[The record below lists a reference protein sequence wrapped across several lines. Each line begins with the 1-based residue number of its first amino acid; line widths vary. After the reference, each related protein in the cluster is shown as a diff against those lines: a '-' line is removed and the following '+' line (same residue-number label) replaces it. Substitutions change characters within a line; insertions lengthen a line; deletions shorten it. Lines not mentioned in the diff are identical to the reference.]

1 MSKVR
6 ETRQAL
12 GLSQSEVAEKVGTST
27 MILSTIENDK
37 ALPTPSDMDK
47 LCAVLG
53 KTVGELYTRE
63 ETSFGRRD
71 YRTGNTAIAN
81 LSVRVPRDFKEQFL
95 NDKILAALGYES
107 FKDWLMD
114 MARETR
120 QRYNK
125 QEGIM
130 VTTMW
135 YKVEVKVE
143 IFDKYSNKAPN
154 RDVTTIEDVE
164 FEVFSDSIHNNDF
177 AKISAKKQAVQRLKE
192 KGYIMAHVKSVQIK
206 NCGVNEYVRTVAL

>member
-1 MSKVR
+1 MSKVK

-12 GLSQSEVAEKVGTST
+12 GLSQTAVAEQVGTSS

-37 ALPTPSDMDK
+37 ALPIPSDMDK

-53 KTVGELYTRE
+53 KTVGELYTRA

-71 YRTGNTAIAN
+71 YRTGNTAITN
-81 LSVRVPRDFKEQFL
+81 LSVRVPREFKDQFI

-120 QRYNK
+120 QKYNE
-125 QEGIM
+125 QEGIRM
-130 VTTMW
+130 TTMW

-143 IFDKYSNKAPN
+143 IFDEYSNKAPN
-154 RDVTTIEDVE
+154 REITTTEDVE
-164 FEVFSDSIHNNDF
+164 FEVFNDSTHNNEI
-177 AKISAKKQAVQRLKE
+177 ARISAKKQAIERLTKR
-192 KGYIMAHVKSVQIK
+192 GYIIAFVKSAQIK
-206 NCGVNEYVRTVAL
+206 NCGVRETTRAAI

>member
-1 MSKVR
+1 MSKVK

-12 GLSQSEVAEKVGTST
+12 GLSQTAVAEQVGTSS

-37 ALPTPSDMDK
+37 ALPIPSDMDK

-53 KTVGELYTRE
+53 KTVGELYTRA

-71 YRTGNTAIAN
+71 YRTGNTAITN
-81 LSVRVPRDFKEQFL
+81 LSVRVPREFKDQFI

-107 FKDWLMD
+107 FKDWLID

-120 QRYNK
+120 QKYNEL
-125 QEGIM
+125 EGIRM
-130 VTTMW
+130 TTMW

-143 IFDKYSNKAPN
+143 IFDQRN
-154 RDVTTIEDVE
+154 RQ
-164 FEVFSDSIHNNDF
+164 S
-177 AKISAKKQAVQRLKE
+177 
-192 KGYIMAHVKSVQIK
+192 KG
-206 NCGVNEYVRTVAL
+206 

>member
-1 MSKVR
+1 MSKVKEAR
-6 ETRQAL
+6 VAL
-12 GLSQSEVAEKVGTST
+12 GLSQTAVAEKVSTSS

-37 ALPTPSDMDK
+37 TLPIPQDMDK

-53 KTVGELYTRE
+53 KTVGELYTRA

-71 YRTGNTAIAN
+71 YRTGNAAIAN
-81 LSVRVPRDFKEQFL
+81 LSVRVPRDFKEQFI

-120 QRYNK
+120 QKYNEL
-125 QEGIM
+125 EGIM

-135 YKVEVKVE
+135 YDVEVKVE
-143 IFDKYSNKAPN
+143 VFNRSSFKAPN
-154 RDVTTIEDVE
+154 RILTQKTRVE
-164 FEVFSDSIHNNDF
+164 FEVFNDSNHNNEI
-177 AKISAKKQAVQRLKE
+177 AKIMAKKNVSENLA
-192 KGYIMAHVKSVQIK
+192 KSGEIVARTLSARVC
-206 NCGVNEYVRTVAL
+206 NCGVREYPRAAI

>member
-1 MSKVR
+1 MSKVK

-12 GLSQSEVAEKVGTST
+12 GMAQKDVAEKVGTSS
-27 MILSTIENDK
+27 MILSIVENDK

-47 LCAVLG
+47 LCEVLG
-53 KTVGELYTRE
+53 KTVGELYTRA

-71 YRTGNTAIAN
+71 YRTGNTAITN
-81 LSVRVPRDFKEQFL
+81 LSVRVPREFKDQFI

-120 QRYNK
+120 QKYNEL
-125 QEGIM
+125 EGIRM
-130 VTTMW
+130 TTMW

-143 IFDKYSNKAPN
+143 IFDEYSNKAPN
-154 RDVTTIEDVE
+154 REITTTEDVE
-164 FEVFSDSIHNNDF
+164 FEVFNDSTHNNEI
-177 AKISAKKQAVQRLKE
+177 AKISAKKQAIERLNKR
-192 KGYIMAHVKSVQIK
+192 GYIVANVRSAQIK
-206 NCGVNEYVRTVAL
+206 NCGVREIARTAI

>member
-1 MSKVR
+1 MSKVK
-6 ETRQAL
+6 EARQAL
-12 GLSQSEVAEKVGTST
+12 GMAQHEVAEKVGTSS

-37 ALPTPSDMDK
+37 ALPIPSDMDK

-53 KTVGELYTRE
+53 KTVGELYTRA

-71 YRTGNTAIAN
+71 YRTGNTAITN
-81 LSVRVPRDFKEQFL
+81 LSVRVPRDFKEQFI

-120 QRYNK
+120 QKYNK
-125 QEGIM
+125 MEGIRM
-130 VTTMW
+130 TTMW

-143 IFDKYSNKAPN
+143 IFDEYSNKAPN
-154 RDVTTIEDVE
+154 REITTTEDVE
-164 FEVFSDSIHNNDF
+164 FEVFNDSMHNNEI
-177 AKISAKKQAVQRLKE
+177 AKISAKRQAIERLNKR
-192 KGYIMAHVKSVQIK
+192 GYIVANVKSAQIK
-206 NCGVNEYVRTVAL
+206 NCGVREIARAAI

>member
-1 MSKVR
+1 MSKVK

-12 GLSQSEVAEKVGTST
+12 GISQSEVAEKVGTST

-47 LCAVLG
+47 LCEVLG
-53 KTVGELYTRE
+53 KTVSELYTRA

-71 YRTGNTAIAN
+71 YRTGNAAIAN
-81 LSVRVPRDFKEQFL
+81 LSVRVPRDFKDQFI

-120 QRYNK
+120 QKYNEL
-125 QEGIM
+125 EGIM

-135 YKVEVKVE
+135 YDVEVKVE
-143 IFDKYSNKAPN
+143 VFNRSSFKAPN
-154 RDVTTIEDVE
+154 RILIQKTRVE
-164 FEVFSDSIHNNDF
+164 FEVFNDSNHNNEI
-177 AKISAKKQAVQRLKE
+177 AKIMAKRT
-192 KGYIMAHVKSVQIK
+192 
-206 NCGVNEYVRTVAL
+206 VNENLAKSGEIVARTLSARVCNFGVREYPRAAI

>member
-1 MSKVR
+1 MSKVK

-12 GLSQSEVAEKVGTST
+12 GLSQTTVAEKIGTST

-37 ALPTPSDMDK
+37 TLPVPSDMNK
-47 LCAVLG
+47 LCSLFG
-53 KTVGELYTRE
+53 KTVGELYTRA

-71 YRTGNTAIAN
+71 YRTGNTNIVN
-81 LSVRVPRDFKEQFL
+81 LSVRVSRDFKNQFI
-95 NDKILAALGYES
+95 NDEILQSLGYES

-114 MARETR
+114 MARESR

-143 IFDKYSNKAPN
+143 IFDEYSNKAPN
-154 RDVTTIEDVE
+154 RDITTIEDVE
-164 FEVFSDSIHNNDF
+164 FEVFDDSMHNNEI

-192 KGYIMAHVKSVQIK
+192 KGYIVAHVKSVCVK
-206 NCGVNEYVRTVAL
+206 NCGVNEDVRKVAL

>member
-1 MSKVR
+1 MSKVK
-6 ETRQAL
+6 EARQAL
-12 GLSQSEVAEKVGTST
+12 GMAQHEVAEKVGTSA

-37 ALPTPSDMDK
+37 ALPIPSDMDK

-53 KTVGELYTRE
+53 KTVNELYTRA

-81 LSVRVPRDFKEQFL
+81 LSVRVPRDFKEQFI

-120 QRYNK
+120 QKYNEM
-125 QEGIM
+125 EGIRM
-130 VTTMW
+130 TTMW

-143 IFDKYSNKAPN
+143 IFDEYSNKAPN
-154 RDVTTIEDVE
+154 REITTTEDVE
-164 FEVFSDSIHNNDF
+164 FEVFSDSTHNNEI
-177 AKISAKKQAVQRLKE
+177 ARISAKRSAIERLNKR
-192 KGYIMAHVKSVQIK
+192 GYIVANVKSAQIK
-206 NCGVNEYVRTVAL
+206 NCGVREIARAAI